1 MGTFFSSGRRV
12 RSELLDAVPDGETRW
27 SPVVLIAINRNVGS

>member
-12 RSELLDAVPDGETRW
+12 RSELIDVVPNGESHQ
-27 SPVVLIAINRNVGS
+27 SPVVLIAINRSVGS